1 MDALQLEA
9 KLSGLKKIST
19 LPEVMAGVVRLC
31 EQPEISITE
40 LADVVRSDVALTAR
54 ILKVVNSPFFGRP
67 QQIRSISQAVSTL
80 GANRVKSLAL
90 SLSLYDMSHRIGKNI
105 DLKDF
110 WRHSLNVA
118 CISELIAQRVNPSL
132 TEEAFVCGCLHDI
145 GILALDHTCPEEYEQ
160 VCKSTEMGNDLV
172 SGEREVIGLDHAVAG
187 EMLARMW
194 SFPETYCHCI
204 AKHHDVVEPKE
215 PVSSNQLSFILNLAD
230 RLATFT
236 IENMVASSDGDFT
249 SRTVL
254 AGMLGLTLKDL
265 KDVEVES
272 ISSFM
277 RTASYLEFEVGS
289 TEILLQKATE
299 HLYELY
305 CVAEDNYGQ
314 LRKARNRLQEDQ
326 LNRAALE
333 SLQAIVATFS
343 HYLNNAVA
351 TISGRTQLLELALKD
366 KDVEDR
372 TGIVA
377 KSIGVYQKSS
387 EQIIAVI
394 EKLKKI
400 NVYRTAIYHDDT
412 KIIDLDNSS
421 FEEPVPADETPAQ

>member
-1 MDALQLEA
+1 MNALQLEA

-31 EQPEISITE
+31 EQPEISMTE
-40 LADVVRSDVALTAR
+40 LSDIVRSDVALTAR

-67 QQIRSISQAVSTL
+67 QQIHSISQAVSTL

-90 SLSLYDMSHRIGKNI
+90 SLSLYDMSSRIGNNL

-118 CISELIAQRVNPSL
+118 CISELIAQRVHPSL
-132 TEEAFVCGCLHDI
+132 AEEAFICGCLHDI
-145 GILALDHTCPEEYEQ
+145 GILALDHACPEEYEQ

-194 SFPETYCHCI
+194 SFPEAYCHCI
-204 AKHHDVVEPKE
+204 ARHHDLVESE
-215 PVSSNQLSFILNLAD
+215 RPVSSNQLSYILNLAD
-230 RLATFT
+230 KLATFT

-249 SRTVL
+249 GRTVL
-254 AGMLGLTLKDL
+254 ASMLGLTLKDL
-265 KDVEVES
+265 KDIEVDS

-289 TEILLQKATE
+289 TETLLQKATE

-314 LRKARNRLQEDQ
+314 LKKARHRLQEHQ

-366 KDVEDR
+366 NDIEDH
-372 TGIVA
+372 TGIVT

-394 EKLKKI
+394 DKLKKI

-412 KIIDLDNSS
+412 KIIDLDSSS
-421 FEEPVPADETPAQ
+421 FDEPVTADETPAQ